1 MSASPSPCSQSVV
14 VTRLRAA
21 GCVFAE
27 DEGRLLVSAARTPAD
42 LDAMV
47 DQRVAGAPL
56 EHVIGWAEFCG
67 LRITVDPGVFV
78 PRRRTEFLVR
88 QAVDLARPAA
98 SPAGPAPASD
108 QRQVVVVAWCGGG
121 GAGGPARPA
130 PLGQIELPPP
140 AAAPAGGACPRRN
153 VAAAGAQ
160 VYEGD

>member
-1 MSASPSPCSQSVV
+1 MSASPSPCSQSVI

-67 LRITVDPGVFV
+67 LRITVDPRGFV
-78 PRRRTEFLVR
+78 PPRPAVSLPRRPR
-88 QAVDLARPAA
+88 APPPPAA

-108 QRQVVVVAWCGGG
+108 QRQVVVVDLCCGS
-121 GAGGPARPA
+121 GAVG
-130 PLGQIELPPP
+130 
-140 AAAPAGGACPRRN
+140 AAL
-153 VAAAGAQ
+153 
-160 VYEGD
+160 